1 MEMKPT
7 IQKHLAPYLLAAVL
21 VLMFADFVI

>member
-7 IQKHLAPYLLAAVL
+7 IQKHLIPYMLAAVL
-21 VLMFADFVI
+21 VLMFADFVV